1 MVNCTALHSPAHSVA
16 PHRTITSD
24 SALGEPRFTPFAMS
38 IISEAY
44 ILVTIPNATLTSPS
58 SGTLTG
64 RIALE
69 YITFSIPA
77 PSSAAARD
85 VLLVLRL
92 GDDPDGVSGF
102 EAPLDPART
111 LTATVLPSGA
121 RRYVFH
127 ATRDDAEFA
136 LALPAPPEA
145 AEDVELF
152 HSVLAG
158 YATDLRGDSAAAAP
172 PSAPDGDGA
181 HRVGEDLRGRFVLVN
196 EDGGEIVGTLDGSIR
211 VREDPSLG
219 QTGHENDPVVVEL
232 PDDVDDTLEGLRNAE
247 VLVRTIPREDRDW
260 MMRSALFAS
269 HVISGTTSL
278 LTSAMTSAS
287 NYYISHSTPSPHAS
301 GVASPTPG
309 ASPPPPPSRTLLLL
323 QSPTTRSHLTRIYAV
338 SGGAVKLSNKASAA
352 AERLIRHAVGKGRA
366 SAPASTAPSPSP
378 SPAANAAGKPQL
390 PPRSS
395 RGPSPPPA
403 YLPPPDKPQLPP
415 RGGGGHGS
423 RGPSPTPPSAP
434 PPLRT
439 RTRAALSATLIIS
452 SLAASTVRL
461 VDGGGTAVA
470 AAVSHRYGAAAGENA
485 ALAGR
490 TMRNVV
496 LVYVDVRGFRAEGAR
511 EAHGEDLGQGA
522 CRCGE
527 KWGGWWGDAEC
538 CTLDETD
545 RSDRSQEGPRR

>member
-1 MVNCTALHSPAHSVA
+1 
-16 PHRTITSD
+16 
-24 SALGEPRFTPFAMS
+24 MS

-158 YATDLRGDSAAAAP
+158 YATDLRGDSAALP
-172 PSAPDGDGA
+172 PAAPDGDGA
-181 HRVGEDLRGRFVLVN
+181 HHYPQRVGASLGGEDLRGRFVLVN

-232 PDDVDDTLEGLRNAE
+232 PDDVDDDTLEGLRNAE
-247 VLVRTIPREDRDW
+247 VLVRTVPREDRDW
-260 MMRSALFAS
+260 MMQSALFAS
-269 HVISGTTSL
+269 YVISGTTSL

-301 GVASPTPG
+301 GAASPTPG
-309 ASPPPPPSRTLLLL
+309 ASPPPPPPSRTLLLL

-352 AERLIRHAVGKGRA
+352 AERLIRHAVGAANKGKGRA

-395 RGPSPPPA
+395 RGPTPPPA
-403 YLPPPDKPQLPP
+403 YFPPPDNKPQLPP
-415 RGGGGHGS
+415 RGGGHGSS

-439 RTRAALSATLIIS
+439 RTRAALSATLIIA

-461 VDGGGTAVA
+461 VDAGGAAVA
-470 AAVSHRYGAAAGENA
+470 AAVSHRYGAVAGENA

-490 TMRNVV
+490 TVRNVV
-496 LVYVDVRGFRAEGAR
+496 LVYVDVRGFGRRALVKRTAKTWAKRRAAAGKSGTGGGAMPSAVR
-511 EAHGEDLGQGA
+511 
-522 CRCGE
+522 
-527 KWGGWWGDAEC
+527 
-538 CTLDETD
+538 
-545 RSDRSQEGPRR
+545 

>member
-1 MVNCTALHSPAHSVA
+1 
-16 PHRTITSD
+16 
-24 SALGEPRFTPFAMS
+24 MS

-44 ILVTIPNATLTSPS
+44 VLVTIPNATLTSPS

-77 PSSAAARD
+77 SASAETRD

-158 YATDLRGDSAAAAP
+158 YATDLRGGGWGDAAAALP
-172 PSAPDGDGA
+172 PAAPDGA
-181 HRVGEDLRGRFVLVN
+181 HHYPQSFGEDLRGRFVLVN

-232 PDDVDDTLEGLRNAE
+232 PDGVDDTLEGLRNAE
-247 VLVRTIPREDRDW
+247 VLVRTVPREDRDW

-301 GVASPTPG
+301 GAASPTPG
-309 ASPPPPPSRTLLLL
+309 ASPPPPPPSRPLLLL
-323 QSPTTRSHLTRIYAV
+323 QSPTTRSHLARIYAV
-338 SGGAVKLSNKASAA
+338 SGGAVKLSHKASAA
-352 AERLIRHAVGKGRA
+352 AERLIQRAVGADKGKGRA
-366 SAPASTAPSPSP
+366 SAPVSTAPSPSP

-390 PPRSS
+390 PPRS

-423 RGPSPTPPSAP
+423 RGPSPTPP
-434 PPLRT
+434 PLRT
-439 RTRAALSATLIIS
+439 RTRAALSATLVLA

-461 VDGGGTAVA
+461 VDAGGAAVA
-470 AAVSHRYGAAAGENA
+470 AAVSHRYGAVAGDNA

-490 TMRNVV
+490 TVRNVV
-496 LVYVDVRGFRAEGAR
+496 LVYVDVRGFGRRALVKRTAKTWARGRAAAGRNGA
-511 EAHGEDLGQGA
+511 GGGA
-522 CRCGE
+522 TPSAVR
-527 KWGGWWGDAEC
+527 
-538 CTLDETD
+538 
-545 RSDRSQEGPRR
+545 

>member
-1 MVNCTALHSPAHSVA
+1 
-16 PHRTITSD
+16 
-24 SALGEPRFTPFAMS
+24 MS
-38 IISEAY
+38 ITSEAY
-44 ILVTIPNATLTSPS
+44 VLVTIPNATLTSHS
-58 SGTLTG
+58 SGTFTG

-77 PSSAAARD
+77 SLSAAARD

-158 YATDLRGDSAAAAP
+158 YATDLRGGGWGDSAAQP
-172 PSAPDGDGA
+172 PAPDGAHHYPQRVGA
-181 HRVGEDLRGRFVLVN
+181 RWGEDLRGRFVLVN

-232 PDDVDDTLEGLRNAE
+232 PEDVDDTLEGLRNAE
-247 VLVRTIPREDRDW
+247 VLVRTVPREDRDW

-269 HVISGTTSL
+269 HVISGTTTL

-287 NYYISHSTPSPHAS
+287 NYYVSHSTPSPHAS
-301 GVASPTPG
+301 GAASPTPG
-309 ASPPPPPSRTLLLL
+309 TTTASPPPPPPPSRTLLLL
-323 QSPTTRSHLTRIYAV
+323 QSPTTRSHLARIYAV
-338 SGGAVKLSNKASAA
+338 SGGAVKLSHKASAA
-352 AERLIRHAVGKGRA
+352 AERLIQRAVGADRGNGRA
-366 SAPASTAPSPSP
+366 SAPASTIPSPSP
-378 SPAANAAGKPQL
+378 SPANAGKPPL
-390 PPRSS
+390 PPRS
-395 RGPSPPPA
+395 RGTSPVPPPPA
-403 YLPPPDKPQLPP
+403 YLPPPNKLALPP
-415 RGGGGHGS
+415 RGGGHGS

-439 RTRAALSATLIIS
+439 RTRAALSATLILA

-461 VDGGGTAVA
+461 VDAGGAAVA
-470 AAVSHRYGAAAGENA
+470 AAVSHRYGAVAGDNA

-490 TMRNVV
+490 TVRNVV
-496 LVYVDVRGFRAEGAR
+496 LVYVDVRGFGRRALVKRTAKTWARGRAAAGRSGA
-511 EAHGEDLGQGA
+511 
-522 CRCGE
+522 
-527 KWGGWWGDAEC
+527 GGGVMPSAV
-538 CTLDETD
+538 
-545 RSDRSQEGPRR
+545 R

>member
-1 MVNCTALHSPAHSVA
+1 MSV
-16 PHRTITSD
+16 
-24 SALGEPRFTPFAMS
+24 
-38 IISEAY
+38 ISEAY

-77 PSSAAARD
+77 SSSAAARD

-127 ATRDDAEFA
+127 ATRDDGEFA

-152 HSVLAG
+152 HGVLAG
-158 YATDLRGDSAAAAP
+158 YATDLRGGGWGDSAALPPAAP
-172 PSAPDGDGA
+172 GGDGA
-181 HRVGEDLRGRFVLVN
+181 HHYPQRVGASWGEEDLRGRFVLVN

-247 VLVRTIPREDRDW
+247 VLVRTVPREDRDW

-301 GVASPTPG
+301 GAASPTPG
-309 ASPPPPPSRTLLLL
+309 ATTASPPPPPSRPLLLL

-352 AERLIRHAVGKGRA
+352 AERLIRHAAEPPR
-366 SAPASTAPSPSP
+366 PPLPSHRHLR
-378 SPAANAAGKPQL
+378 L
-390 PPRSS
+390 PPRMQQASHSS
-395 RGPSPPPA
+395 PRAAAAAPPLYPA
-403 YLPPPDKPQLPP
+403 YLPPPDKPALPP
-415 RGGGGHGS
+415 RGS
-423 RGPSPTPPSAP
+423 RGPSPTPPSSAP

-439 RTRAALSATLIIS
+439 RTRAALSATLILA

-461 VDGGGTAVA
+461 VDAGGAAVA
-470 AAVSHRYGAAAGENA
+470 AAVSHRYGAVAGDNA

-496 LVYVDVRGFRAEGAR
+496 LVYVDVRGFGRRALVKRTAKTWAKGRAAAGRSGA
-511 EAHGEDLGQGA
+511 GGGA
-522 CRCGE
+522 MPSAVR
-527 KWGGWWGDAEC
+527 
-538 CTLDETD
+538 
-545 RSDRSQEGPRR
+545 

>member
-1 MVNCTALHSPAHSVA
+1 
-16 PHRTITSD
+16 
-24 SALGEPRFTPFAMS
+24 MS

-58 SGTLTG
+58 T
-64 RIALE
+64 LE

-158 YATDLRGDSAAAAP
+158 YATDLH
-172 PSAPDGDGA
+172 GDGA

-247 VLVRTIPREDRDW
+247 VLVRTVPREDRDW
-260 MMRSALFAS
+260 MMRSALFAR
-269 HVISGTTSL
+269 HVQVR
-278 LTSAMTSAS
+278 
-287 NYYISHSTPSPHAS
+287 HQ
-301 GVASPTPG
+301 
-309 ASPPPPPSRTLLLL
+309 PPSRTLLLL

-352 AERLIRHAVGKGRA
+352 AERLIRHAVGADKGKGRA

-415 RGGGGHGS
+415 RGGGGGHGS

-439 RTRAALSATLIIS
+439 RTRAALSATLIIA

-461 VDGGGTAVA
+461 VDAGGTAVA
-470 AAVSHRYGAAAGENA
+470 AAVSHRYGAVAGDNA

-496 LVYVDVRGFRAEGAR
+496 LVYVDVRGFGRRALVKRTAKSWAKGRAAAGRSGAGG
-511 EAHGEDLGQGA
+511 GEMPSA
-522 CRCGE
+522 VR
-527 KWGGWWGDAEC
+527 
-538 CTLDETD
+538 
-545 RSDRSQEGPRR
+545 